1 MLYRPSLSVT
11 TLRVFSISAGL
22 DASTVTPGNTAP
34 DVSLTTPAIPLADAC
49 CAAATDGNSNVHV
62 TTMTPKPPRVRTI
75 GSSFCHSLTGSELPM
90 PAMCS
95 AVETCV
101 TRVPEIHAV
110 DIVGQTSCQGD
121 SRAGADARAIA
132 ADRSGKTY
140 TVLPM

>member
-49 CAAATDGNSNVHV
+49 CADATDGSSNAHM

-75 GSSFCHSLTGSELPM
+75 GSSFCHSLTGYELPV
-90 PAMCS
+90 PAMCECL
-95 AVETCV
+95 ETCL
-101 TRVPEIHAV
+101 TRVLEIHAV
-110 DIVGQTSCQGD
+110 DIVGRGSCQGD
-121 SRAGADARAIA
+121 SRRPARRAGRAGPGARAT
-132 ADRSGKTY
+132 G
-140 TVLPM
+140 P